1 MKADYPGD
9 GPGKSQN
16 LKRPYMTVVIPS
28 RKPVFVEET
37 LTLPVGVVLLP
48 GLFLMQQLHAY
59 WRMAYI
65 EAPRFPAVKKPF
77 TELPALGDD
86 RAALIVHRSRLSYLM
101 LNRFP
106 YNPGHMLAI
115 PFREVVNLEDLNT
128 AERADLMEIIIFGD
142 RVLQAALKPDGINIG
157 FNLGHTVSGGS
168 IPHLHGHIV
177 PRWDGDT
184 NFMPVLAETRILPQA
199 LETTWEKLHAAAAQ
213 LSGKRKA
220 ESGKRKRSKSS
231 PR

>member
-1 MKADYPGD
+1 
-9 GPGKSQN
+9 
-16 LKRPYMTVVIPS
+16 MTVVIPS
-28 RKPVFVEET
+28 RKPVFVDET
-37 LTLPVGVVLLP
+37 LTLPVRVVLLP

-115 PFREVVNLEDLNT
+115 PFREVVDLEDLDT
-128 AERADLMEIIIFGD
+128 AERADLMEIIVFGH
-142 RVLQAALKPDGINIG
+142 RVLQAALKPDGVNIG
-157 FNLGHTVSGGS
+157 FNLGHAVSGGS

-184 NFMPVLAETRILPQA
+184 NFMPVLGQTRILPQA

-213 LSGKRKA
+213 LSGKRKT
-220 ESGKRKRSKSS
+220 EGRKRKKSKSL

>member
-1 MKADYPGD
+1 
-9 GPGKSQN
+9 
-16 LKRPYMTVVIPS
+16 MTVVIPS
-28 RKPVFVEET
+28 CKPVFVEET
-37 LTLPVGVVLLP
+37 LTLSVGVVLLP

-115 PFREVVNLEDLNT
+115 PFREVVNLEDLT
-128 AERADLMEIIIFGD
+128 IAERADLMEIIVFGN
-142 RVLQAALKPDGINIG
+142 RVLQTALKPDGINIG
-157 FNLGHTVSGGS
+157 FNLGHAVSGGS

-177 PRWDGDT
+177 PRWVGDT
-184 NFMPVLAETRILPQA
+184 NFMPVLGETRILPEA
-199 LETTWEKLHAAAAQ
+199 LETTWEKLHAVAEA
-213 LSGKRKA
+213 LCGKRKA
-220 ESGKRKRSKSS
+220 ESGKRKKSK
-231 PR
+231 PVRR

>member
-1 MKADYPGD
+1 MKADYSGE
-9 GPGKSQN
+9 GRSQSQN
-16 LKRPYMTVVIPS
+16 LKRAYMTIVIPS

-37 LTLPVGVVLLP
+37 LTLPAGVVLLP
-48 GLFLMQQLHAY
+48 GLSLMQQLHAY

-65 EAPRFPAVKKPF
+65 EAPRYPAVKKPF

-86 RAALIVHRSRLSYLM
+86 CTALIVHRSRLSYLM

-106 YNPGHMLAI
+106 YNPGHLLAI